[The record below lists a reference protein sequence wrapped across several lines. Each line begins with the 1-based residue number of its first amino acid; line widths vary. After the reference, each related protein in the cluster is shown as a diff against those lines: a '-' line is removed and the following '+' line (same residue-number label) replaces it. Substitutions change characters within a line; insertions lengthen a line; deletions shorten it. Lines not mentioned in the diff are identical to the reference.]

1 VMSTEGGPWSIE
13 RRHGVPDWEMDD
25 LASLSLFAGCSI
37 TQLAKVL
44 TLGTART
51 VERGTTLMTQ
61 GDTRREFF
69 VVLGGTAR
77 CSVDG
82 RLVALF
88 GPGDFFGDVALL
100 HRGPRTATVRAEDM
114 LRVLVFSSGE
124 FQRLLSVI
132 PHLSARMLQIEA
144 ERLRAS
150 NELISALSAVT
161 DPAGATH
168 APACEG
174 GP

>member
-1 VMSTEGGPWSIE
+1 VLSMEGGPWSLE
-13 RRHGVPDWEMDD
+13 HQHGVPDWEMDD

-51 VERGTTLMTQ
+51 VERGTELIAQ
-61 GDTRREFF
+61 GDACREFF

-77 CSVDG
+77 CTVDG

-100 HRGPRTATVRAEDM
+100 HRGPRTATVRADGM
-114 LRVLVFSSGE
+114 LRVLVFSAGE

-150 NELISALSAVT
+150 TELISALSAVT
-161 DPAGATH
+161 DPAGAGRT
-168 APACEG
+168 PATEG